1 MRSIHHIQ
9 KPGRQSSVNHT
20 AFTIKPSKA
29 TIIER
34 RLSIS
39 VGSRTGTTDLVLPPE
54 VLPVK
59 LVLEASG
66 GAFGMCGGVGG
77 ASSLRVHVQ
86 PGRQYACVV
95 VGVAAL
101 ACRAVEGLG
110 KNRAVNGRA

>member
-9 KPGRQSSVNHT
+9 KPSRQSPIIHT
-20 AFTIKPSKA
+20 VFPLQPSKA

-54 VLPVK
+54 VLPAK
-59 LVLEASG
+59 LVLEASSG
-66 GAFGMCGGVGG
+66 VLGMCGGVEG

-86 PGRQYACVV
+86 PGRQYAC
-95 VGVAAL
+95 GVAAL
-101 ACRAVEGLG
+101 VCRVVEGLG
-110 KNRAVNGRA
+110 KNRVVNGRA